1 MNLPQWYTGSDHSGQ
16 VVAGIEETI
25 ANMDEHKAGSRDIER
40 LGELLELEEEDN
52 WRAFLLSLV
61 GTILFDLEKYDDA
74 AEALQA
80 ALAAYHVH
88 LPSFDE
94 VLSVY
99 CQSCYTAGILY
110 FDRELYS
117 EAIPCLLRCLPY
129 VHEVS
134 DEAYLGDI
142 YTILNVSYSMIDD
155 FAMALIFAEAA
166 AFARNHDC
174 ESLENLMVAHYGVG
188 EIDRA
193 IDVYHVLERNCR
205 DAEGFDR
212 ILDFAREKLGTATT
226 VN

>member
-1 MNLPQWYTGSDHSGQ
+1 MNLPQWYTGSDRSGQ

-25 ANMDEHKAGSRDIER
+25 SNMDEHQAGSADIER
-40 LGELLELEEEDN
+40 LGELLELEEENN

-61 GTILFDLEKYDDA
+61 GTILFDLEKYDEA
-74 AEALQA
+74 AETLQG
-80 ALAAYHVH
+80 ALAVYEVH

-99 CQSCYTAGILY
+99 CQSCYTLGILF

-155 FAMALIFAEAA
+155 FSTALIFAEAA
-166 AFARNHDC
+166 VFARNHDC
-174 ESLENLMVAHYGVG
+174 ESLENLMVACYGVG

-193 IDVYHVLERNCR
+193 IDVFHVLKESCR
-205 DAEGFDR
+205 DTEGFDR
-212 ILDFAREKLGTATT
+212 ILDFAREKLGTTT
-226 VN
+226 MVN